1 MILYEGGGK
10 DGGTG
15 DKKFDKTTLEAG
27 AKVKNIFHQ
36 TDILGHDHLQKV
48 GDDMRK
54 HGSSEKTGF
63 IEKEL
68 DFVKSLKG
76 V

>member
-1 MILYEGGGK
+1 
-10 DGGTG
+10 
-15 DKKFDKTTLEAG
+15 
-27 AKVKNIFHQ
+27 
-36 TDILGHDHLQKV
+36 V

-68 DFVKSLKG
+68 DFVKSLKA